1 MGILK
6 ERFNIQ
12 DLKRIQ
18 REGITAILNGT
29 DLFVGCKTG
38 SGKSLIY
45 ECIPLLIPDSSV
57 LVIAPLQSIM
67 KEQTERLQKL
77 GFSAMCVGD
86 EEFNDPRLT
95 KMECD
100 FLFGSPEALLGDRK
114 WRERL
119 QTPEYQRKIK
129 LIVVDEAHTI
139 VQWGIGSKDEEPFRE
154 WFSRIGEL
162 RSICPKVPIAALTA
176 TSSASQRRTILNK
189 LCFSKHSEVIAES
202 PDRENIK
209 ITSVQVPNN
218 EDLHTTFGWLI
229 DGLKAEKESFPRHVI
244 FSETILTVSKIYSA
258 FVDVLGSDCKYVNMF
273 HSKTKETLKE
283 EIRKDMTQDGL
294 IRVLICTNSAGMGVN
309 YSFLRNVVHYG
320 LPHKMDTFVQ
330 QMGRAGRTGELSNEL
345 ILFKLH
351 KGMLKKVDTDLVQL
365 AKDTQCRRKVLCN
378 SYLCIK
384 DDINPVHNCCDVCEK
399 ECQCGGESCPATHP
413 ARMERKI
420 YCPSMERTVSDQ
432 ERVLL
437 RDKLRALKFSL
448 SISNTLL
455 SSELM
460 HGLTDDVIEDIVA
473 KSDKLFSPYDIL
485 ATMPIWSYEFS
496 EKICTI
502 LSDVFGDIEMYDFDD
517 SNDSD

>member
-1 MGILK
+1 M
-6 ERFNIQ
+6 
-12 DLKRIQ
+12 
-18 REGITAILNGT
+18 
-29 DLFVGCKTG
+29 
-38 SGKSLIY
+38 
-45 ECIPLLIPDSSV
+45 
-57 LVIAPLQSIM
+57 
-67 KEQTERLQKL
+67 
-77 GFSAMCVGD
+77 
-86 EEFNDPRLT
+86 
-95 KMECD
+95 
-100 FLFGSPEALLGDRK
+100 
-114 WRERL
+114 
-119 QTPEYQRKIK
+119 
-129 LIVVDEAHTI
+129 
-139 VQWGIGSKDEEPFRE
+139 
-154 WFSRIGEL
+154 
-162 RSICPKVPIAALTA
+162 
-176 TSSASQRRTILNK
+176 NK

-320 LPHKMDTFVQ
+320 LPHEMDTFVQ

-384 DDINPVHNCCDVCEK
+384 EDINPLHNCCDVCEK